1 MTTETETT
9 DNKPSTHSETV
20 RELFSDQKA
29 SFIEALECL
38 YVPNNQGGR
47 LMFAEQWP
55 AAAEKIFSDE
65 LIQYDHEG
73 VKTDEDRERR
83 AELEEQSNEQR
94 EAMLEIF
101 KDLETRLVVY
111 GSLQVEELGKIM
123 QKIDRPIAEYVFA
136 ERFVGRYF
144 PDESKADQ
152 NNQPEDKTQGATRSE
167 SEISGVQEAAEQQ
180 NGNDSDQE
188 TKTAQSSD
196 DGHSTPHKEVVEV
209 PDDTQAGHSIG
220 HVDHSFSTSAPQYK
234 EGEEGEDNEDM
245 KWLDMEDDDEFAGV
259 QPISTEVTPPDP
271 GVVNEHMPQDDVS
284 APKEMSLKEYQANHE
299 HDEPEESL
307 RKDETKPD
315 GNVSGAGADEPP
327 RQEPQAVPG
336 GEQEHR
342 ANEEPQGDSIP
353 ADPSSHD
360 EPSQESARRP
370 MGMAGLRTAQEE
382 NRSQEMPPAQEERPD
397 ASQSENAESPVR
409 KPMGMGGVGQQHQ
422 QGVQQETPAPK
433 SEDDKKK
440 PESEESPSKQEE
452 KKEEKPAPRVPS
464 LDDIDKHMSN
474 SGTGGNAPDGFPP
487 IPGSE
492 DD

>member
-123 QKIDRPIAEYVFA
+123 QKIDRPIAEYIFA

-144 PDESKADQ
+144 PDASKADQ
-152 NNQPEDKTQGATRSE
+152 NNQPEEKTH
-167 SEISGVQEAAEQQ
+167 AAERPEPEV
-180 NGNDSDQE
+180 SE
-188 TKTAQSSD
+188 TKSADEQHSNQGSASDVAAAQYSD
-196 DGHSTPHKEVVEV
+196 DGHSEPHKEVVEV
-209 PDDTQAGHSIG
+209 PDDTQTGHSIG
-220 HVDHSFSTSAPQYK
+220 HVDHSFSTSAPKYK

-299 HDEPEESL
+299 DDEPEEFS
-307 RKDETKPD
+307 RKDEAKPD
-315 GNVSGAGADEPP
+315 GDASGVGADETP

-336 GEQEHR
+336 EEQEYR
-342 ANEEPQGDSIP
+342 ASEKPQGDSIP

-370 MGMAGLRTAQEE
+370 MGMAGERTAQEE
-382 NRSQEMPPAQEERPD
+382 SRSQEAPTAQEERSD
-397 ASQSENAESPVR
+397 ASQSENTEPPAR

-433 SEDDKKK
+433 PEDDKKK

-474 SGTGGNAPDGFPP
+474 SGTGGNTSSGFPP

>member
-123 QKIDRPIAEYVFA
+123 QKIDRPIAEYIFA

-144 PDESKADQ
+144 PDEAKAEQ
-152 NNQPEDKTQGATRSE
+152 NDQPEEKTEAATRSE
-167 SEISGVQEAAEQQ
+167 PEVSGVQEAAEQQ
-180 NGNDSDQE
+180 NDNDSAQD

-196 DGHSTPHKEVVEV
+196 EGHSTPHKEVVEV
-209 PDDTQAGHSIG
+209 PDDTQTGHSIG
-220 HVDHSFSTSAPQYK
+220 HVDHSFSTSAPKYK

-299 HDEPEESL
+299 YDESEDPSL
-307 RKDETKPD
+307 KDETKPD
-315 GNVSGAGADEPP
+315 SDASSGAGADKTAQQEPP
-327 RQEPQAVPG
+327 AAPASEESNQVS
-336 GEQEHR
+336 EQQ
-342 ANEEPQGDSIP
+342 PSSVS
-353 ADPSSHD
+353 ADPSD
-360 EPSQESARRP
+360 DAEPPQETVRRP
-370 MGMAGLRTAQEE
+370 MGMAGVRA
-382 NRSQEMPPAQEERPD
+382 AQEERRPQENPP
-397 ASQSENAESPVR
+397 AQAESSGSSQGESGESPVR
-409 KPMGMGGVGQQHQ
+409 PPMGMGGAGQQRQ

-433 SEDDKKK
+433 PEEDKK
-440 PESEESPSKQEE
+440 EQQSEESSSKQEE

-474 SGTGGNAPDGFPP
+474 SGAGGNSSSGFPP